1 MIEVLY
7 WPRELRMVV
16 RGHAVNGGGRW
27 PLVCAGASTVLYAL
41 ESTTNGFRKVGWCKR
56 HFHREESGIGYV
68 RIWAKRRYFKR
79 CRVAMGM
86 AYGAMLMLEESFP
99 EAIRCEVCTGMPFD
113 DTAAM
118 DCDGGLT
125 YLRKALYD
133 AGKGRKGRPAESPAE
148 RGRKDA

>member
-16 RGHAVNGGGRW
+16 RGHAVNGNSRW

-41 ESTTNGFRKVGWCKR
+41 EGTTNGFRKAGWCKK
-56 HFHREESGIGYV
+56 HYHTEESGIGYV

-86 AYGAMLMLEESFP
+86 AFGAMLMLEETFP
-99 EAIRCEVCTGMPFD
+99 EAICCEVCTGIPFD
-113 DTAAM
+113 DDAAM
-118 DCDGGLT
+118 DAEGGLL
-125 YLRKALYD
+125 YLKKALYD
-133 AGKGRKGRPAESPAE
+133 VSRIRKARTAESPAE
-148 RGRKDA
+148 MGRKDT